1 MVTSSFLFHSLK
13 LIMADPVEV
22 YGGQCVLFNRTIKG
36 TALNQFSTAVVNL
49 INITVTALQ
58 PVLH

>member
-1 MVTSSFLFHSLK
+1 
-13 LIMADPVEV
+13 MADPVEV
-22 YGGQCVLFNRTIKG
+22 YGGQCVLFNKTIKG